1 MAKKKH
7 YEFQE
12 SNKQFRESDGLKTR
26 KLKTEGRWKFNP
38 NQSYSSVEEE
48 DDIED
53 DEYQHESRL

>member
-12 SNKQFRESDGLKTR
+12 NKQFRENDGLKQR

-38 NQSYSSVEEE
+38 NQSYSLEEEE
-48 DDIED
+48 DDFED
-53 DEYQHESRL
+53 DYGYESRI

>member
-12 SNKQFRESDGLKTR
+12 NKQFREHDGLKPR

-38 NQSYSSVEEE
+38 NQSYSIDE
-48 DDIED
+48 DDDNFD
-53 DEYQHESRL
+53 DEYEGYGARQ

>member
-12 SNKQFRESDGLKTR
+12 SNNQFRESDGLKTK

-38 NQSYSSVEEE
+38 NQSFSSEEEE
-48 DDIED
+48 DDFVD
-53 DEYQHESRL
+53 DGHQYENTL